1 MPFIATTLGTQ
12 LLAKQQPAPLLE
24 RLLLAV
30 IPAANPDL
38 ESRYHLVSLWWIE
51 INGNGIP
58 QREIGFDGKGVPVV
72 VGPFEENTGFW
83 TDSSMS
89 FVGDEHDPVPGADF
103 EGQWDHFHQL
113 WASQHERNRG
123 HG

>member
-1 MPFIATTLGTQ
+1 MPFIVTTLGTQ

-51 INGNGIP
+51 INGYGIP
-58 QREIGFDGKGVPVV
+58 QREIGFDGAVSTLNRNTPTERR
-72 VGPFEENTGFW
+72 GP
-83 TDSSMS
+83 
-89 FVGDEHDPVPGADF
+89 GDVA
-103 EGQWDHFHQL
+103 
-113 WASQHERNRG
+113 
-123 HG
+123 